1 MPFKA
6 GQPNPGFKPG
16 QSGNPAGRAKGVEAL
31 AREHTPA
38 AIAALVKGLTDP
50 KQYVAAAVAL
60 LNRGWGNPT
69 QSHDLRHNFPAATAA
84 DADLIAI
91 ALAGSGIAA
100 ASQDNQ
106 SQPEDVVH

>member
-1 MPFKA
+1 MPFVK
-6 GQPNPGFKPG
+6 G
-16 QSGNPAGRAKGVEAL
+16 QSGNPGGRPKGVEAL

-38 AIAALVKGLTDP
+38 AIATLVKALADP
-50 KQYVAAAVAL
+50 KQCVAAAVAL

-84 DADLIAI
+84 DADLVAI

-100 ASQDNQ
+100 ASQDDQ
-106 SQPEDVVH
+106 SQSEDVVH

>member
-1 MPFKA
+1 MPA
-6 GQPNPGFKPG
+6 PRSSQA
-16 QSGNPAGRAKGVEAL
+16 NPATPQAVPKGVEAL

-38 AIAALVKGLTDP
+38 AIATLVDALRSP
-50 KQYVAAAVAL
+50 KERVAAAVAL

-69 QSHDLRHNFPAATAA
+69 QSHDLRHNFPAASAA

-100 ASQDNQ
+100 ASQDDQ
-106 SQPEDVVH
+106 SQPEELVH